1 MYKNHLYLVNGE
13 GNDRET
19 ALHGTLVYI
28 VTIYDVI
35 TKTARVLCRTYSC
48 PYCIVYICG
57 EWVIYAEPVTYW
69 ICNAYVE
76 YVTNICYVPTPD
88 FLYVNLLDLY
98 IPDMH
103 KYAGRYACHIPYS
116 GKFSRVQIFV
126 KIPFPLQKKFSR
138 F

>member
-28 VTIYDVI
+28 GTIYDVI
-35 TKTARVLCRTYSC
+35 TKTSRVLCWTYSC

-98 IPDMH
+98 IYQTCISTQVGMLAT
-103 KYAGRYACHIPYS
+103 YRIAGNFRGS
-116 GKFSRVQIFV
+116 KF
-126 KIPFPLQKKFSR
+126 L
-138 F
+138 

>member
-28 VTIYDVI
+28 VTIYDII

-57 EWVIYAEPVTYW
+57 EWVIYAELATY
-69 ICNAYVE
+69 
-76 YVTNICYVPTPD
+76 TNK
-88 FLYVNLLDLY
+88 YVNIYTEY
-98 IPDMH
+98 INMPM
-103 KYAGRYACHIPYS
+103 GW
-116 GKFSRVQIFV
+116 
-126 KIPFPLQKKFSR
+126 
-138 F
+138 